1 MTTRPDTPTPPAA
14 AEKYLLLNALLAGT
28 SPLGR
33 ETYALATGGVRSAL
47 KDGTNVSL
55 AEFAKRI
62 MAVYNPDAKMEFL
75 DFSDGHFAPL
85 FAMPELA
92 AAAKRLSGYPQAV
105 LVVNGLSQ
113 TPRGRRRTKKLALE
127 QAADFEFVEDF
138 ISGYRKTFP
147 ALKVF
152 FI

>member
-1 MTTRPDTPTPPAA
+1 MTRTDTKNTPAVSS
-14 AEKYLLLNALLAGT
+14 EKYLLLNALLAGT

-33 ETYALATGGVRSAL
+33 ETYALATDGVRSAL
-47 KDGTNVSL
+47 KDGANVPL

-75 DFSDGHFAPL
+75 DFSGEYFAPL

-92 AAAKRLSGYPQAV
+92 AAARRLSGHPQAM

-113 TPRGRRRTKKLALE
+113 TPRGRRRTKKLVRE
-127 QAADFEFVEDF
+127 QTADFEFVEDF